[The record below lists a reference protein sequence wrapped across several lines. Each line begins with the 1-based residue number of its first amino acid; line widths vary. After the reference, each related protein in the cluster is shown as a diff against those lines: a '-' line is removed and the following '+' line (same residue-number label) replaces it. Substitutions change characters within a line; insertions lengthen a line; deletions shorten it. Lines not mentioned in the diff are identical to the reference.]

1 MTAMLLEREREL
13 AVLRRSLDEARSGRG
28 RIVLVEGPAGIGKT
42 SLLRAAA
49 DLAAQAGFTE
59 LRARASELE
68 HDFAYGC
75 VRQLFEPIVAKATG
89 TERQRL
95 FGGAAG
101 AALPLLVAGV
111 ASAQPPAADTS
122 FAVLH
127 GVYWLVNNLA
137 DDGPVVAL
145 VDDVQWSDAESMR
158 FLNYLAPRLEG
169 LAVAVIASTRGREV
183 ANPDLARLAGG
194 PETTVVRPGSLSAG
208 GTATMCA
215 QRLGKHVA
223 DGFAAACREA
233 TGGNPFF
240 LEAVLREV
248 EELQLATDA
257 HGADV
262 VYHLGPAAVAEAVL
276 LRLSTASAAA
286 AELVRAVAVLGDGAS
301 LAEAAAMAGLAVEE
315 AATSADVLA
324 AMTILEPGE
333 PLRFTHSIV
342 REAVSADIAPL
353 LRADAHGRAAAVLA
367 ACGASEERIAAQLAE
382 ATPSGDPARVE
393 LLRRVAAESLVRG
406 APGAAAKW
414 LGRALIE
421 PPTPE
426 LRAQVLVEL
435 GSAELRTGVPE
446 AAADHLDAAIALA
459 PEPGLLAMA
468 GRLLA
473 NARTW
478 LRESDRAVAM
488 LESLISLVEPADREL
503 ALFLEADLAAH
514 AQLASLAA
522 RDVARARLARC
533 DALGG
538 TTPGER
544 IVLASKAFER
554 ARASDVE
561 RDAVD
566 AIAGV
571 LTGGRLLHE
580 QMVDVP
586 ATIYVL
592 LVGLLATD
600 ALDLV
605 DDSLGRMLDDAQRRS
620 STPATAFVLA
630 HQAVAAM
637 RRGAVARA
645 EASARTALDLL
656 TAQDIPLGTAL
667 ALAVLVDAR
676 VESGALDVAESALD
690 DSVFRT
696 EIPPGMPT
704 NALLAARG
712 MLRLAQGRPSEGF
725 DDLLEFGRRDEA
737 WGGTHPNALRWRSWA
752 ALAADAMGDDT
763 EARRLAGD
771 DLRRARRWGAASGV
785 GIALRATALVTGG
798 DGMIDGLADAVA
810 VLETSPARL
819 EHARALV
826 DLGAALRRANR
837 RADARRALD
846 TAINLAARCGARA
859 LAGRARAE
867 LGAAGGRS
875 SDPFGIP
882 VEQLTASELRVAELA
897 AQGHSNPA
905 IAQALYVTR
914 KTVETHLGRVYLK
927 LGISGRSE
935 LAAALAGPVEPP
947 VRPE

>member
-1 MTAMLLEREREL
+1 M
-13 AVLRRSLDEARSGRG
+13 
-28 RIVLVEGPAGIGKT
+28 
-42 SLLRAAA
+42 
-49 DLAAQAGFTE
+49 AAQAGFTE

-75 VRQLFEPIVAKATG
+75 VRQLFEPIIAKATA

-95 FGGAAG
+95 FGGAADAVRPLLAAG
-101 AALPLLVAGV
+101 AASPQ
-111 ASAQPPAADTS
+111 SPAADTS
-122 FAVLH
+122 YAVLH

-137 DDGPVVAL
+137 EDGPVVAL

-158 FLNYLAPRLEG
+158 FFNYLAPRLEG

-215 QRLGKHVA
+215 QRLGRRVA
-223 DGFAAACREA
+223 DEFAAACREA

-248 EELQLATDA
+248 EEQQLATDA

-262 VYHLGPAAVAEAVL
+262 VYHLGPAAIAQAVL
-276 LRLSTASAAA
+276 LRLSAASASATD
-286 AELVRAVAVLGDGAS
+286 LVRAVAVLGDGAS
-301 LAEAAAMAGLAVEE
+301 LAEAAAMAGLAVDE
-315 AATSADVLA
+315 AATAADLLA

-333 PLRFTHSIV
+333 PLQFTHSIV

-353 LRADAHGRAAAVLA
+353 ERADAHGRAAAVLA
-367 ACGASEERIAAQLAE
+367 ASAASEERIAAQLAE
-382 ATPSGDPARVE
+382 AAPRGDPARGRAVASRG
-393 LLRRVAAESLVRG
+393 RRVDRPWSPRRRDQVAGASPHRTAATRVVCARACRARVG
-406 APGAAAKW
+406 RDADGCPGGG
-414 LGRALIE
+414 GRSSGCGDRSR
-421 PPTPE
+421 P
-426 LRAQVLVEL
+426 RA
-435 GSAELRTGVPE
+435 
-446 AAADHLDAAIALA
+446 
-459 PEPGLLAMA
+459 GLLAMA

-478 LRESDRAVAM
+478 LRESDRAVAT
-488 LESLISLVEPADREL
+488 LESLIPLVEPDDREL

-514 AQLASLAA
+514 AQMASLAA
-522 RDVARARLARC
+522 RDVARARLARY
-533 DALGG
+533 DVLDGA
-538 TTPGER
+538 TPGER
-544 IVLASKAFER
+544 IVLASKAFEL

-566 AIAGV
+566 AIADV
-571 LTGGRLLHE
+571 LTGGRLLDE
-580 QMVDVP
+580 QIVDVP

-605 DDSLGRMLDDAQRRS
+605 DDSLGRMLQDAQRRA

-637 RRGAVARA
+637 RRGAVAHA
-645 EASARTALDLL
+645 EAGARTALDLL

-667 ALAVLVDAR
+667 ALAVLIDAR
-676 VESGALDVAESALD
+676 VESGAVDAAESALD
-690 DSVFRT
+690 DSIFRVD
-696 EIPPGMPT
+696 IPPGMPT

-712 MLRLAQGRPSEGF
+712 VLRLAQGRPSEGL

-752 ALAADAMGDDT
+752 ALAADAIGDNRQ
-763 EARRLAGD
+763 ARRLADD
-771 DLRRARRWGAASGV
+771 DLRRARRWGAPSGV

-798 DGMIDGLADAVA
+798 DKVIDGLAEAVA
-810 VLETSPARL
+810 VLEASPARL

-826 DLGAALRRANR
+826 DLGAALRRTDR
-837 RADARRALD
+837 RSDARRARHRHRPHRPLRR
-846 TAINLAARCGARA
+846 TRPGRTSPRRAACRRGALQRPVRDPRRA
-859 LAGRARAE
+859 AHRVGAASGRAGRPGAQQPGHRPGAVRDTKDRRDASQPRLPEAR
-867 LGAAGGRS
+867 
-875 SDPFGIP
+875 D
-882 VEQLTASELRVAELA
+882 LR
-897 AQGHSNPA
+897 AQ
-905 IAQALYVTR
+905 
-914 KTVETHLGRVYLK
+914 
-927 LGISGRSE
+927 
-935 LAAALAGPVEPP
+935 
-947 VRPE
+947 

>member
-1 MTAMLLEREREL
+1 M
-13 AVLRRSLDEARSGRG
+13 
-28 RIVLVEGPAGIGKT
+28 
-42 SLLRAAA
+42 
-49 DLAAQAGFTE
+49 
-59 LRARASELE
+59 
-68 HDFAYGC
+68 
-75 VRQLFEPIVAKATG
+75 
-89 TERQRL
+89 
-95 FGGAAG
+95 
-101 AALPLLVAGV
+101 
-111 ASAQPPAADTS
+111 
-122 FAVLH
+122 
-127 GVYWLVNNLA
+127 
-137 DDGPVVAL
+137 
-145 VDDVQWSDAESMR
+145 
-158 FLNYLAPRLEG
+158 
-169 LAVAVIASTRGREV
+169 
-183 ANPDLARLAGG
+183 
-194 PETTVVRPGSLSAG
+194 
-208 GTATMCA
+208 
-215 QRLGKHVA
+215 
-223 DGFAAACREA
+223 
-233 TGGNPFF
+233 
-240 LEAVLREV
+240 
-248 EELQLATDA
+248 
-257 HGADV
+257 
-262 VYHLGPAAVAEAVL
+262 
-276 LRLSTASAAA
+276 
-286 AELVRAVAVLGDGAS
+286 
-301 LAEAAAMAGLAVEE
+301 
-315 AATSADVLA
+315 
-324 AMTILEPGE
+324 
-333 PLRFTHSIV
+333 
-342 REAVSADIAPL
+342 
-353 LRADAHGRAAAVLA
+353 
-367 ACGASEERIAAQLAE
+367 
-382 ATPSGDPARVE
+382 
-393 LLRRVAAESLVRG
+393 
-406 APGAAAKW
+406 
-414 LGRALIE
+414 
-421 PPTPE
+421 
-426 LRAQVLVEL
+426 
-435 GSAELRTGVPE
+435 
-446 AAADHLDAAIALA
+446 
-459 PEPGLLAMA
+459 
-468 GRLLA
+468 
-473 NARTW
+473 
-478 LRESDRAVAM
+478 
-488 LESLISLVEPADREL
+488 
-503 ALFLEADLAAH
+503 
-514 AQLASLAA
+514 
-522 RDVARARLARC
+522 
-533 DALGG
+533 
-538 TTPGER
+538 
-544 IVLASKAFER
+544 
-554 ARASDVE
+554 
-561 RDAVD
+561 
-566 AIAGV
+566 
-571 LTGGRLLHE
+571 
-580 QMVDVP
+580 
-586 ATIYVL
+586 
-592 LVGLLATD
+592 ATD